1 ELYAEMERRFANG
14 TYRLPERQGV
24 SYMIAPVQ
32 RTVGP
37 PDLKVVSIALPHV
50 MVYAP
55 NVMNEDIGA
64 APDLANLSTLLYP
77 FIDRQGIGEQSY
89 IIHLMGEAERAMI
102 LADEAP
108 LLRDLCAYRDV
119 LCLADGGRAP

>member
-1 ELYAEMERRFANG
+1 MKDEMQKRWKNK
-14 TYRLPERQGV
+14 TYKVPEKGGV

-37 PDLKVVSIALPHV
+37 PDLKVVSISLPHV

-55 NVMNEDIGA
+55 NVTNEDIGA

-89 IIHLMGEAERAMI
+89 IIHLM
-102 LADEAP
+102 
-108 LLRDLCAYRDV
+108 V
-119 LCLADGGRAP
+119 